1 MSDNNEITLDCDLPR
16 IDSTKRKAAE
26 DYLLRLYGDRD
37 RLQLEVFREFVERD
51 HVAGQECG
59 EQRER
64 EAVVKWLSEGAGG
77 LELKVNRY
85 SAFSFTDVADAIERG
100 EHRGEE

>member
-59 EQRER
+59 EQRAVEGIVRWMRSLGSLDPYPDR
-64 EAVVKWLSEGAGG
+64 ET
-77 LELKVNRY
+77 RY
-85 SAFSFTDVADAIERG
+85 AEILASAIERG
-100 EHRGEE
+100 EWKEGK